1 MPSAP
6 STKTAVRKTAVSKP
20 AAKKSVVPSAAAKK
34 TPARKTPAPK
44 AADDVPSFRFYPAK
58 DLHHRLV
65 ALLDHIERASD
76 ATAHRTQLSESVSEL
91 TAAGFD
97 YYFAQT
103 LKEAKAGFVTQQTA
117 TIGLAGVKQVMAPVI
132 RNVVGRLEHAQIQAI
147 AKSIRAFMQ

>member
-20 AAKKSVVPSAAAKK
+20 IAKKTVVPSAAAKK
-34 TPARKTPAPK
+34 PPTRKTPAPK